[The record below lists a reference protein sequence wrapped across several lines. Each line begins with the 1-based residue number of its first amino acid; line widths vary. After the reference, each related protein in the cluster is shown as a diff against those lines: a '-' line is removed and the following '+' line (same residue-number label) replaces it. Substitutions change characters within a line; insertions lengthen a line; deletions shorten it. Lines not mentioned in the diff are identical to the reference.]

1 MKKRNWFLACAA
13 VIGLISGAAF
23 AHHSYAM
30 FDASRTVI
38 IAGTVKKWEFTNPH
52 ASLFVNVVD
61 KDGKTQTWGMEA
73 PGPSVLL
80 RAGWTRNSVKPGD
93 KVTVELNPLH
103 DGRTGGNL
111 RKITLEDGQF
121 MCANPLGRPEFEMA
135 QVSACA
141 GTQGGPELISAPGDA
156 RLQGGKRTTAPTTG
170 SSSSTATP

>member
-1 MKKRNWFLACAA
+1 MKKSNLFLACAVA
-13 VIGLISGAAF
+13 TGLISGATS

-38 IAGTVKKWEFTNPH
+38 IQGTVKKWEFTNPH
-52 ASLFVNVVD
+52 ASLFVTVVD
-61 KDGKTQTWGMEA
+61 KDGMTQTWGMEA

-80 RAGWTRNSVKPGD
+80 RSGWTRNSVKPGD
-93 KVTVELNPLH
+93 KVTVELNPLR

-111 RKITLEDGQF
+111 RKITLADGQF
-121 MCANPLGRPEFEMA
+121 MCANPLGRPDFEMK

-156 RLQGGKRTTAPTTG
+156 RLQGNKNPTVTTSG
-170 SSSSTATP
+170 SSSSAATP